1 MAGLFSSNEQD
12 MLGTIMQQRGQ
23 SNQALGSGYGKY
35 GGIVQAGAGMADIGG
50 DAMFGG
56 ATGASDPRM
65 IEQQEVKAIFSKAAT
80 QTGNSTSP
88 EFYMALSELLAAK
101 FPEQSK
107 KAAEQAQKV
116 KQETE
121 DRAIVEEERVAKQVA
136 NTKAAQGKA
145 DLVKDIVKRDPNIT
159 PAIAEVLVGDS
170 KALLDFLNPKVKTTF
185 KNVNGRVV
193 MLNSDTG
200 EVLKDIGAAADT
212 SPKITNILDAGG
224 MKTFSGDVEAFNKA
238 VEPFLNTYYS
248 AQTAKQSVNLA
259 LKSNNNTA
267 WESARTQ
274 IARAAGEGKLS
285 NADIERVG
293 STPEIV
299 QRLKNAFTGWTT
311 GIPDEKTM
319 KDLYSYAS
327 LLEKVNEGRVNSV
340 ADRWRKL
347 ANENGDISQ
356 ERLNMLIPKVGES
369 NTVSWDS
376 LPK

>member
-1 MAGLFSSNEQD
+1 
-12 MLGTIMQQRGQ
+12 
-23 SNQALGSGYGKY
+23 
-35 GGIVQAGAGMADIGG
+35 
-50 DAMFGG
+50 
-56 ATGASDPRM
+56 
-65 IEQQEVKAIFSKAAT
+65 
-80 QTGNSTSP
+80 
-88 EFYMALSELLAAK
+88 
-101 FPEQSK
+101 
-107 KAAEQAQKV
+107 
-116 KQETE
+116 
-121 DRAIVEEERVAKQVA
+121 VAKQA
-136 NTKAAQGKA
+136 AATKAAQSKA

-159 PAIAEVLVGDS
+159 PAIAEVLAGDS
-170 KALLDFLNPKVKTTF
+170 KALLDFLNPTVKTTF

-200 EVLKDIGAAADT
+200 EVLKDIGAAPDT
-212 SPKITNILDAGG
+212 SPKVTNILDAGG
-224 MKTFSGDVEAFNKA
+224 MKKFGGDVEAFNKA

-327 LLEKVNEGRVNSV
+327 LLEKINKGKVNNE

-347 ANENGDISQ
+347 ANEDGDISQ

-376 LPK
+376 LPE